1 MFGTHFYNETIKRSV
16 SIFGT
21 LFNNITVKKVKSDNT
36 VLTSQIVPISYGPK
50 QKWLSRLNDEPNLS
64 DGMRSSI
71 SLPRIAFE
79 ISGFEYDATRQQ
91 NKLIRASKTTL
102 DTDNTKRSFQY
113 APAPYNINFTL
124 SILAK
129 NANDALQILEQI
141 LPYFQPEYTVSM
153 KMVDSM
159 TEVRDVPISLNSV
172 TMNDEYEG
180 TFEERRVIEYTL
192 DFTMKLYFFGP
203 VYTGKIIKNV
213 IERTYLTNENG
224 QFTSSQ
230 IDESGLIK
238 EVKHYEP
245 AFAETSNAVAA
256 STTVTFATAI
266 NSSISVNDEVFGTN
280 LTTNPTVSSIASDKL
295 SVVLSSAITISANT
309 SLKFVG
315 SVDPEATFV
324 FSYRCE
330 LNMPKDIDSKLDG
343 VLDIS
348 TEITKEI
355 KRETKIVKLPSRS
368 ESMDNDYKYG
378 RETLYGLVERGQDAI
393 DGILDLCKE
402 TEHPR
407 AYEVA
412 GQLIKTVGDTAEKL
426 LDLQKK
432 IKELEKEDEQK
443 IGQQHNHLYVGSTS
457 ELQKFLKKNK
467 E

>member
-71 SLPRIAFE
+71 SLPRMAFE

-256 STTVTFATAI
+256 STTVSFATAI

-315 SVDPEATFV
+315 SVDPEDTFV
-324 FSYRCE
+324 VAESVDFY
-330 LNMPKDIDSKLDG
+330 DDG
-343 VLDIS
+343 
-348 TEITKEI
+348 T
-355 KRETKIVKLPSRS
+355 SR
-368 ESMDNDYKYG
+368 DFTDDKV
-378 RETLYGLVERGQDAI
+378 TDA
-393 DGILDLCKE
+393 
-402 TEHPR
+402 
-407 AYEVA
+407 
-412 GQLIKTVGDTAEKL
+412 
-426 LDLQKK
+426 
-432 IKELEKEDEQK
+432 
-443 IGQQHNHLYVGSTS
+443 S
-457 ELQKFLKKNK
+457 
-467 E
+467 